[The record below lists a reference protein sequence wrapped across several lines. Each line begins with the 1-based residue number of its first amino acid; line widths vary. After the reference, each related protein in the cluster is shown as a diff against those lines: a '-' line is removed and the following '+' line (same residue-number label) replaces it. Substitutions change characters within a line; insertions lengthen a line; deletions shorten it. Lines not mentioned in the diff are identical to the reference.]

1 MNTDAALDNLL
12 LTRAGALEAV
22 VVGASA
28 GGVQALLQIFAGLG
42 ADYRLPII
50 AVLHLPDDRR
60 SQLADVFQQRLGI
73 RVKEADDKES
83 LHGGTLYF
91 AASGYHLLIE
101 NDRSFSLSREEPLHF
116 SRPSIDVLFESAA
129 DVYGP
134 GLMGVLL
141 TGANEDGAQGIATIK
156 RMGGLTV
163 VQDPA
168 DAQVSTMPEAAL
180 ALSPADFVLP
190 IPGIQA
196 LLAELNKSPC

>member
-1 MNTDAALDNLL
+1 MNTAALDNLL

-28 GGVQALLQIFAGLG
+28 GGVQALLQIFNGLG

-50 AVLHLPDDRR
+50 TVLHLPDDRR
-60 SQLADVFQQRLGI
+60 SQLAEVFQQRLGI

-83 LHGGTLYF
+83 LQPGTLYV
-91 AASGYHLLIE
+91 APSGYHLLIE

-129 DVYGP
+129 DVYGA

-156 RMGGLTV
+156 HCGGLTV

-168 DAQVSTMPEAAL
+168 DAQVRTMPEAAL

-196 LLAELNKSPC
+196 LLAELNRSPC

>member
-1 MNTDAALDNLL
+1 MNTGALDSLL
-12 LTRAGALEAV
+12 LTRASALEAV

-42 ADYRLPII
+42 ADYRLPIVT
-50 AVLHLPDDRR
+50 VLHLPDDRR
-60 SQLADVFQQRLGI
+60 SQLAEVFQQRLGI

-83 LHGGTLYF
+83 LQGGTLYF

-101 NDRSFSLSREEPLHF
+101 NDRSFSLSREEPQHF

-134 GLMGVLL
+134 ALMGVLL

-156 RMGGLTV
+156 QCGGLTV

-168 DAQVSTMPEAAL
+168 DAQVPTMPEAAL
-180 ALSPADFVLP
+180 ALGPADFVLP